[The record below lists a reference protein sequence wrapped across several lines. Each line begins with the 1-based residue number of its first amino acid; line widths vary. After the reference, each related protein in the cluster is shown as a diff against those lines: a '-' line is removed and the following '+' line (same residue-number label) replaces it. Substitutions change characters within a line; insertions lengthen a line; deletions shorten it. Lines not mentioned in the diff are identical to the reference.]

1 MATTMT
7 AGQRAGARLARGNAA
22 KRQRE
27 FDGLDGGTQ
36 QALVNHAHGLAFQ
49 MDADRVDEAREIT
62 RDARLKLGEYA
73 LANYFGVSETGCGAL
88 RPVPEGWVGV
98 HLRNEHGDERY
109 RLAYKP
115 DFDRVMALPEH
126 AFQWDFEA
134 LAPWHADE
142 RAFS

>member
-1 MATTMT
+1 MSTTMT
-7 AGQRAGARLARGNAA
+7 ARQKAGHRLARGKAE

-27 FDGLDGGTQ
+27 FDALDGGTQ
-36 QALVNHAHGLAFQ
+36 QALINHAHGLAFQ
-49 MDADRVDEAREIT
+49 MDADRVDEARAAT
-62 RDARLKLGEYA
+62 RDARLRLGEYA
-73 LANYFGVSETGCGAL
+73 LVESFGTSEAGCGAL

-98 HLRNEHGDERY
+98 LLRSEHGDERY

-115 DFDRVMALPEH
+115 DFDRVSASGEY

-142 RAFS
+142 AAFS